1 MTKTRWKRRVSSQM
15 RRRRVRVLCDVTLLE
30 GRIRV
35 RSLGL
40 WRLRQRQLPSCP
52 LVVEI
57 VVEIRMRVLVV

>member
-1 MTKTRWKRRVSSQM
+1 MTKTRWKRRVSLQM
-15 RRRRVRVLCDVTLLE
+15 RPRRVRVLCDGTLLE

-40 WRLRQRQLPSCP
+40 WRLRQRRRPFCP